1 MLLFC
6 WGGRSMSIRLM
17 MSAALLVLSACAP
30 PAPAPPP
37 PTPTASVARAANAAY
52 APAAPLNPPVKV
64 TAIDGGIVANVP
76 LYEGIDKG
84 YYAAE
89 GIDLTLAPLSD
100 ASTSAQ
106 MIATNQAQ
114 FYIAVPDPVIFN
126 ALSRGVAV
134 RILVSST
141 TNSPTDRPAA
151 LMVRQDLIDSGRYKT
166 ATDLKGMTIAAGAQS
181 AQFYVSRA
189 LAKGGLTLADAK
201 VVNVGGLPDE
211 ITAMQ
216 NKSVDAAWEVEPLI
230 TGAERQGLA
239 RAVFG
244 TGELCPGA
252 VGAALIMS
260 PSFEKDNPEAA
271 VRFLVAYLRGQRDY
285 FHAINKKDA
294 DPSAVIGALT
304 AHTLVKDPK
313 LYQVMGVPSLDPNG
327 TMDASTWD
335 PFQDFYVSSGI
346 LEHKLDLSQY
356 MDTQLVNAALDRLGR
371 E

>member
-1 MLLFC
+1 MSFRLLAA
-6 WGGRSMSIRLM
+6 
-17 MSAALLVLSACAP
+17 AALLVLSACAP
-30 PAPAPPP
+30 PAPAPP
-37 PTPTASVARAANAAY
+37 TATASVARAVGAPY
-52 APAAPLNPPVKV
+52 APSAPLNPSVKV
-64 TAIDGGIVANVP
+64 SAIDGGIVSNVP
-76 LYEGIDKG
+76 LYVGIDKG

-89 GIDLTLAPLSD
+89 GIDLSLAPLSD

-114 FYIAVPDPVIFN
+114 FYVAVPDPVIFN

-134 RILVSST
+134 KILVSST

-151 LMVRQDLIDSGRYKT
+151 LIVRQDLIDSGRYKS
-166 ATDLKGMTIAAGAQS
+166 AADLKGMTIAAGAQS

-189 LAKGGLTLADAK
+189 LAKGGLSLADAK
-201 VVNVGGLPDE
+201 VINVGGLPDE

-230 TGAERQGLA
+230 TGAERQGIA
-239 RAVFG
+239 KAVFG
-244 TGELCPGA
+244 TGELYPGA

-285 FHAINKKDA
+285 YHAINKKDT
-294 DPSAVIGALT
+294 DPSAVIQSLT

-327 TMDASTWD
+327 TMDATTWD
-335 PFQDFYVSSGI
+335 PFQDFYVSNGI

-356 MDTQLVNAALDRLGR
+356 MDTALVNSALDRLGR